1 MKDLLLQTVDS
12 PETLARLGEA
22 VGRAGVSIEGGALF
36 VSDGMATAHYLV
48 VDDSAA
54 RSAAAALREAGFDV
68 LKTSDVVVLRLHQDE
83 PGQLGKIGRRMAEAR
98 VSIEAQY
105 SDHQQQLI
113 LVVDDLDGGRRVAEQ
128 WMRERSSE

>member
-1 MKDLLLQTVDS
+1 MKDLLLQTIDS

-113 LVVDDLDGGRRVAEQ
+113 LVVDALEDARRVAEQ
-128 WMRERSSE
+128 WMRDRES